1 MDDYAPPINHETV
14 EIKYESL
21 YYDIIQTLVDG
32 VKERVS
38 ETNNTIIFI
47 YSIFTQDSS
56 DLTCESLEAK
66 LSVYKDNLDIKE
78 LF

>member
-32 VKERVS
+32 VEERLS

-47 YSIFTQDSS
+47 
-56 DLTCESLEAK
+56 
-66 LSVYKDNLDIKE
+66 
-78 LF
+78 